1 MYAIVSLAITFI
13 CYTGDDHHL
22 HQCEDEK
29 GYLITIYFVAF
40 LMFGLK
46 PREPEKKKEE

>member
-13 CYTGDDHHL
+13 CYTGKRNEIFL
-22 HQCEDEK
+22 HFGDQ
-29 GYLITIYFVAF
+29 LFILAF

>member
-22 HQCEDEK
+22 HHHVK
-29 GYLITIYFVAF
+29 
-40 LMFGLK
+40 M
-46 PREPEKKKEE
+46 KKDI